1 MLTSGNLR
9 SCPQQQPF
17 PMCPGKYK
25 LLGRHNCPW
34 RKRLTQRRVVG
45 KTGFRICLCIATP
58 AVCACTWI
66 DQSNARSANP
76 CLCNNMGRGPC
87 LATTWAKAALRRRP
101 LLVGRLHSVSAT
113 THQTHGRAAR
123 LVGSCHDAECQY
135 TMPCTCNCCCPN
147 AGHGPK
153 IFGTRPRR

>member
-1 MLTSGNLR
+1 MSTATTVSHVSWKVQVAR
-9 SCPQQQPF
+9 AP
-17 PMCPGKYK
+17 K
-25 LLGRHNCPW
+25 LPLAQKAYAKASR
-34 RKRLTQRRVVG
+34 

-147 AGHGPK
+147 ARHGPK